1 MPKGT
6 RDTDLP
12 NGPPILCQLFR
23 TYHIRTGVLVVD
35 HWSESAMKL
44 DTVANESI
52 WETLENL
59 RFTIDSTTIATVV
72 VNSYNTVNPCAI
84 WTTTIALHKDV

>member
-59 RFTIDSTTIATVV
+59 RI
-72 VNSYNTVNPCAI
+72 YNWLYHYCYSSSKFV
-84 WTTTIALHKDV
+84 